1 MFRLS
6 NPGLLKTLS
15 GYSGMKADEII
26 ELADILQEENLKL
39 RNQNEK
45 LKQQLHRYRKSLE
58 STLNFL
64 KPEQTALIK
73 ADLVGIDDL

>member
-1 MFRLS
+1 M
-6 NPGLLKTLS
+6 KT
-15 GYSGMKADEII
+15 DEIT
-26 ELADILQEENLKL
+26 ELADILREENLKL

-58 STLNFL
+58 SALNIL
-64 KPEQTALIK
+64 EPEQTVVIK